1 MSNTKKATPRK
12 PAIKAVPKPTEPPE
26 EIKTPTNLLVN
37 LMQVL
42 NSLTEIPAGTTAG
55 TMRGL
60 GNGVEA
66 LLREAGVI
74 KE

>member
-12 PAIKAVPKPTEPPE
+12 PAIKAAPEPKIPD

-42 NSLTEIPAGTTAG
+42 NSLTEIPEGATAG

-66 LLREAGVI
+66 LLREHGVI